1 MAEYKVWRTNEKVE
15 IVDAKNFQFPSSGA
29 KILLKERPPIAK
41 TIDTD

>member
-15 IVDAKNFQFPSSGA
+15 ISDAEDLQFPSRGA